1 MRPYRKEKLGSLIRE
16 VIGEILVRGLNDPR
30 VSPLTTV
37 TRVEL
42 TSDLTQA
49 RVFVRVH
56 EDAATER
63 RTMRA
68 IRHATGYMQRTLA
81 GQLTMRTCPQLRF
94 ELDEA
99 AKTAQK
105 TLELIDQNRQ
115 QLAEDPPP
123 TQSES
128 ESESESEPEC

>member
-1 MRPYRKEKLGSLIRE
+1 MGQYRKEKLESLIRE

-42 TSDLTQA
+42 SSDLTLA
-49 RVFVRVH
+49 RVYVRVH

-68 IRHATGYMQRTLA
+68 IRHATGFMQRTLA

-94 ELDEA
+94 EVDEA

-105 TLELIDQNRQ
+105 TIELLDKNRQ
-115 QLAEDPPP
+115 ELTEVAPPP
-123 TQSES
+123 
-128 ESESESEPEC
+128 EPEREF